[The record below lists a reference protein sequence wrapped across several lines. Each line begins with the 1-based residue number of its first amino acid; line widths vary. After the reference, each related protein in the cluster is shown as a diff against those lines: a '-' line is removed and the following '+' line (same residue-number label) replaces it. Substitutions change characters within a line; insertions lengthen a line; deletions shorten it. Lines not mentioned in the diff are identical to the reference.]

1 MPADMAGWDVHT
13 HLIPPTVLAA
23 AYQGLFGLA
32 VDDGF
37 LLVDGERLPLKRLAD
52 PAALLAWVDEQ
63 ELDGAV
69 VSVPPALFRYDQGVE
84 WAALVNQGMRELATP
99 QLRVLGQLPLHDPSA
114 AAVASALASE
124 GVFSGFA
131 LGTAGLTGPAAGAG
145 PAGTAGVAGLDAVW
159 EVLHELEAFT
169 LIHPSH
175 SHDERLGRYY
185 LSNLLGNPYETG
197 LAVAELVFGD
207 VVGRFPGIRF
217 CLCHGGGVTA
227 ALAGRWQRGI
237 DTARP
242 GIGPLSLTVPQAL
255 QRFYVDD
262 LVHDDGVRVL
272 LGATFGADRVLAG
285 SDWPFPM
292 GDQVDRGRAAAR
304 STVCEQLTRPLKKGG
319 FSA

>member
-1 MPADMAGWDVHT
+1 MAGWDVHT

-23 AYQGLFGLA
+23 ANQRAFGLA
-32 VDDGF
+32 VEDGF

-52 PAALLAWVDEQ
+52 PAALLRWINEQ

-84 WAALVNQGMRELATP
+84 WADLVNQGLRELATP

-114 AAVASALASE
+114 AAVASALAGE

-131 LGTAGLTGPAAGAG
+131 LGTAGF
-145 PAGTAGVAGLDAVW
+145 AGLDPVW
-159 EVLHELEAFT
+159 EVLHSVEAFT

-242 GIGPLSLTVPQAL
+242 GIPAPSLTVAEAL
-255 QRFYVDD
+255 RRFYVDD
-262 LVHDDGVRVL
+262 LVHDDAVRAL
-272 LGATFGADRVLAG
+272 LGETFGIERVLAG

-292 GDQVDRGRAAAR
+292 GSDQVDPGRAAAR
-304 STVCEQLTRPLKKGG
+304 STVCEQLTRPLKKGAV
-319 FSA
+319 SA

>member
-1 MPADMAGWDVHT
+1 MAGWDVHT

-23 AYQGLFGLA
+23 AHKRAWGLA
-32 VDDGF
+32 VKGGA
-37 LLVDGERLPLKRLAD
+37 LVVDGQRLPLRRLAD
-52 PAALLAWVDEQ
+52 PSALLQWIDEQ

-84 WAALVNQGMRELATP
+84 WASLVNQGLRELATP
-99 QLRVLGQLPLHDPSA
+99 QLRVLGQLPLLDPA
-114 AAVASALASE
+114 AASVASELASE

-131 LGTAGLTGPAAGAG
+131 LGTAGF
-145 PAGTAGVAGLDAVW
+145 AGLDEVW
-159 EVLHELEAFT
+159 QVLDRLEAFT

-175 SHDERLGRYY
+175 SHDERLDAFY

-197 LAVAELVFGD
+197 LAAAELVFTD
-207 VVGRFPGIRF
+207 VPGRFPGIRF

-237 DTARP
+237 DTERP
-242 GIGPLSLTVPQAL
+242 GIEPPSLSVADAL

-262 LVHDDGVRVL
+262 LVHDSAVQEL

-292 GDQVDRGRAAAR
+292 GSDQVDRGRAAAR
-304 STVCEQLTRPLKKGG
+304 STVCEQLTRPLKKGVVSG
-319 FSA
+319 

>member
-1 MPADMAGWDVHT
+1 MAGWDVHT

-52 PAALLAWVDEQ
+52 PAALLAWIDEQ

-84 WAALVNQGMRELATP
+84 WAALVNQGLRELATP
-99 QLRVLGQLPLHDPSA
+99 QLRVLGHLPLYDSSA
-114 AAVASALASE
+114 AAVAAALASE

-131 LGTAGLTGPAAGAG
+131 LGTAGF
-145 PAGTAGVAGLDAVW
+145 AGLDAVW

-242 GIGPLSLTVPQAL
+242 GIEPLSLSVPQAL

-304 STVCEQLTRPLKKGG
+304 SMVCEQLTRPLKKGVV
-319 FSA
+319 SA

>member
-1 MPADMAGWDVHT
+1 MTGWDVHT
-13 HLIPPTVLAA
+13 HLIPPTVLSAA
-23 AYQGLFGLA
+23 GQRAFGLGIE
-32 VDDGF
+32 DGF

-52 PAALLAWVDEQ
+52 PAALLHWIDEQ
-63 ELDGAV
+63 ELDGAI

-84 WAALVNQGMRELATP
+84 WAALVNQGLRELATP
-99 QLRVLGQLPLHDPSA
+99 QLRVLGHLPLHDVDAGDVA
-114 AAVASALASE
+114 AELASE

-131 LGTAGLTGPAAGAG
+131 IGTAGY
-145 PAGTAGVAGLDAVW
+145 AGLDPVW
-159 EVLHELEAFT
+159 EVLHSLEAFT

-197 LAVAELVFGD
+197 LAAAELVFGD
-207 VVGRFPGIRF
+207 VVGRYPGIRF

-237 DTARP
+237 DTERP
-242 GIGPLSLTVPQAL
+242 GIEPLSLPVAEAL

-262 LVHDDGVRVL
+262 LVHDDAVRAL
-272 LGATFGADRVLAG
+272 LGATFGAERVLAG

-304 STVCEQLTRPLKKGG
+304 STVCEQLTRPLKKGAV
-319 FSA
+319 SA